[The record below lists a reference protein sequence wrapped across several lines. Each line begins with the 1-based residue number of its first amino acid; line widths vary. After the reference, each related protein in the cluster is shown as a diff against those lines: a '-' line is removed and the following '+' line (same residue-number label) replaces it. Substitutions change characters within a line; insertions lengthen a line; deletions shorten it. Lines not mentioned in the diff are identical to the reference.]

1 MSNQFRKLNQPTFLD
16 KTWNLSRKFLYKNL
30 HSNIYFE
37 FGSYF
42 YRFKENIKIQ
52 REVYFKRN
60 SIVGCAN
67 THSKIFIGEKTTIGF
82 GSIIIS
88 SLSIS
93 IGKNCMIAPYVHIV
107 DSNHGYDSNQ
117 NFAEQNNINKA
128 VIIGDNCWLGS
139 GVKVLSGVKIGDNC
153 IVAAG
158 AVVKDSFGDNS
169 IVGGVPAKLL
179 RMNND

>member
-1 MSNQFRKLNQPTFLD
+1 MSNQFRKLNKPTFLD
-16 KTWNLSRKFLYKNL
+16 KIWNLSRRFLYKNL
-30 HSNIYFE
+30 QRKIYFE

-42 YRFKENIKIQ
+42 YRFQEKIKIEN
-52 REVYFKRN
+52 EVYFKRN

-67 THSKIFIGEKTTIGF
+67 KDSKIFIGEKTTIGF

-93 IGKNCMIAPYVHIV
+93 IGKNCMVAPYVHIV
-107 DSNHGYDSNQ
+107 DSNHGYDSGQ
-117 NFAEQNNINKA
+117 KYAEQDNISKA

-139 GVKVLSGVKIGDNC
+139 GAKVLAGVELGNNC

-169 IVGGVPAKLL
+169 IIGGIPAKLL
-179 RMNND
+179 RVNNG